1 MSVNL
6 VVEFNERPDNMH
18 DQFVDIMNFYDGH
31 EATINGNGE
40 VESVRFYWYD
50 IPKESVV
57 LKEIMRRLQS
67 DKEVVGQRFRSSSWP
82 YAGESSFALAA
93 GCSGLASGKL
103 VGDARRL
110 GHA

>member
-6 VVEFNERPDNMH
+6 VVEFNEQPDNIH

-67 DKEVVGQRFRSSSWP
+67 DGVKF
-82 YAGESSFALAA
+82 
-93 GCSGLASGKL
+93 KL
-103 VGDARRL
+103 LPPKFGNYDFDN
-110 GHA
+110 